1 MVHFFFK
8 AIVCCIIVLLFL
20 LMTNQ
25 FELINATRLT
35 TKSLPSNNL
44 DTSSKQPTIKI
55 QESLPLTSLLT
66 QSISGTEIVN
76 QEVTKVAVLF
86 KLHSLVSE
94 RQTPPLQIERKSLI
108 YARPCLFV
116 CKSGPVCKRSTRST
130 SQ

>member
-35 TKSLPSNNL
+35 TKSLSSYNNP

-55 QESLPLTSLLT
+55 HEILPSTSLLT

-76 QEVTKVAVLF
+76 KEVTKVAVLF

-94 RQTPPLQIERKSLI
+94 GQTPPQQIERKVRLPPSSPLP
-108 YARPCLFV
+108 RL
-116 CKSGPVCKRSTRST
+116 
-130 SQ
+130 